1 MNRTFRLGLFG
12 IAALGFGALLLWSVA
27 GLPDFGHY
35 HWPYGNVLNELA
47 LPQRHATNTV
57 TAIVFDYRGF
67 DTFGEELILF
77 ASVVGVSL
85 LLRKGDEKHVPPDIV
100 RSDGIRALAG
110 VVSVLVMLLGLWVV
124 AFGLVTPGGG
134 FQGGVVLAAAFVL
147 IHLAAG
153 YRYYH
158 AITPHSPLEMVEAFG
173 AGAFGVLGFIGIVYS
188 GSYLGN
194 FLGIGNAGSLY
205 SGGSMALLNWATG
218 IEVCAAM
225 VVMFTEFLKIYA
237 IPVPEWKP
245 LKGPR

>member
-1 MNRTFRLGLFG
+1 MRLVLFG
-12 IAALGFGALLLWSVA
+12 IAAAGLGALLFWSLA

-35 HWPYGNVLNELA
+35 HWPYGRVLNELA
-47 LPQRHATNTV
+47 LPQRHASNTV

-67 DTFGEELILF
+67 DTFGEEFILF

-85 LLRKGDEKHVPPDIV
+85 LLRKGDEKLDPPDLV
-100 RSDGIRALAG
+100 RNDGIRALGG
-110 VVSVLVMLLGLWVV
+110 VVAVLVLLLGLWVV
-124 AFGLVTPGGG
+124 AFGLATPGGG
-134 FQGGVVLAAAFVL
+134 FQGGVVLAGAFVL

-153 YRYYH
+153 YRQYH
-158 AITPHSPLEMVEAFG
+158 AMTPHSPLEMAEAFG
-173 AGAFGVLGFIGIVYS
+173 AGAFGVLGFIGIVYA

-225 VVMFTEFLKIYA
+225 LVMFTEFLKIYV

-245 LKGPR
+245 LKGSR